1 MWGGY
6 FQMNVHR
13 VMVFALAA
21 GAILAAC
28 SAKTMS
34 PLPGTIEQPASH
46 PSLVAHGAPTLT
58 IALPAI
64 EPSGVPYPWT
74 STPGPLWLSP
84 ATASIS
90 GSVGKRHFGPIPLGN
105 GAAACATPSPDVP
118 LQCSITVSAPRGKNV
133 LVTTT
138 TYASATSTKPL
149 ATGSQR
155 VQIFPG
161 SNYATASISGV
172 AQKIVSRLMP
182 GQLRQGQYSNNPVVA
197 YGIDAAGGVIPGQIA
212 NKAAID
218 VHLTG
223 FVNQNIDQVCG
234 DDYCSQLYCCGVVT
248 NFAYNGLA
256 TGRETFRTT
265 STISYNS
272 TSTKVVVR
280 PGNTKLATLLVGT
293 YSQTGYLNLQ
303 FVMGSSGNVSPV
315 RAIGLPSETAS
326 ELYGEDAAGDYW
338 AYTSHYSNTGTV
350 LGTIS
355 IPTPSPQPIV
365 YDALEPVAADL
376 QGHIYATPNESCGFT
391 EFPANTYGVLSP
403 IRSVTC
409 TAQRVSA
416 PVFDDAGDVY
426 IALPYANGAATILEY
441 PPTGSGDLPPTRTI
455 SVPNSG
461 YSTFTAIACDGSG
474 NFYGLLYEGV
484 SPAELLE
491 FAPGSTTGRQIL
503 PNVPIST
510 FTVDDAGDI
519 FVASQTSNTAPMA
532 IEEFP
537 AGSTTPT
544 NVITGPATQ
553 LTDGVEQ
560 IVVPR

>member
-1 MWGGY
+1 MVRSFAWEGVVRGGY

-34 PLPGTIEQPASH
+34 PLPGNIEQPAGH
-46 PSLVAHGAPTLT
+46 PSLVAHGASRLT

-84 ATASIS
+84 STASIS

-133 LVTTT
+133 LVTMT

-182 GQLRQGQYSNNPVVA
+182 GRLRQGQYSNNPVVA

-234 DDYCSQLYCCGVVT
+234 DDDCSQLYCCGVVT

-256 TGRETFRTT
+256 TGGETFRTT

-280 PGNTKLATLLVGT
+280 PG
-293 YSQTGYLNLQ
+293 
-303 FVMGSSGNVSPV
+303 
-315 RAIGLPSETAS
+315 
-326 ELYGEDAAGDYW
+326 
-338 AYTSHYSNTGTV
+338 
-350 LGTIS
+350 
-355 IPTPSPQPIV
+355 TPS
-365 YDALEPVAADL
+365 LRRFSSER
-376 QGHIYATPNESCGFT
+376 
-391 EFPANTYGVLSP
+391 
-403 IRSVTC
+403 IRK
-409 TAQRVSA
+409 
-416 PVFDDAGDVY
+416 
-426 IALPYANGAATILEY
+426 
-441 PPTGSGDLPPTRTI
+441 
-455 SVPNSG
+455 
-461 YSTFTAIACDGSG
+461 
-474 NFYGLLYEGV
+474 
-484 SPAELLE
+484 
-491 FAPGSTTGRQIL
+491 PGI
-503 PNVPIST
+503 
-510 FTVDDAGDI
+510 
-519 FVASQTSNTAPMA
+519 
-532 IEEFP
+532 
-537 AGSTTPT
+537 
-544 NVITGPATQ
+544 
-553 LTDGVEQ
+553 
-560 IVVPR
+560 